1 MGFGLLVFELLG
13 ALFIASF
20 ILWSYGNVPKATPA
34 VLLGTFL
41 KIMTFLTST
50 FNIIQSLKTYQAV
63 LIAWYFSLCIVTI
76 LPNDI
81 SATFYRQCEAD
92 HNFIPPTTTLAPNST
107 NITETPVLQQ
117 LQGNISKYRHDD

>member
-1 MGFGLLVFELLG
+1 MTFQLDFQMELQH
-13 ALFIASF
+13 F
-20 ILWSYGNVPKATPA
+20 ILYES
-34 VLLGTFL
+34 F
-41 KIMTFLTST
+41 
-50 FNIIQSLKTYQAV
+50 KTYKAV

-117 LQGNISKYRHDD
+117 LQGNISK

>member
-1 MGFGLLVFELLG
+1 M
-13 ALFIASF
+13 
-20 ILWSYGNVPKATPA
+20 YK
-34 VLLGTFL
+34 
-41 KIMTFLTST
+41 
-50 FNIIQSLKTYQAV
+50 AV

-107 NITETPVLQQ
+107 NITETPVLQH
-117 LQGNISKYRHDD
+117 LQGNISKYRPDYSKFITIIYIYFNAVTFWYQKHQIPMFYMC